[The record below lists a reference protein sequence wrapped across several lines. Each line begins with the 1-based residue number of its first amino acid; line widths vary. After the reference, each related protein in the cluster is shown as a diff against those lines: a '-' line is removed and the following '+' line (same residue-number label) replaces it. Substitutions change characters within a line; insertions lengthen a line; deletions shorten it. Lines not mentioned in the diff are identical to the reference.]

1 MPPLPSQIIRLAK
14 SILLR
19 PTNPSKHPSA
29 QFIAGR
35 HPPFGFPYGV
45 GVSWWYSEDT
55 FKAIEAVANLMIE
68 SSTDFQDCDSES
80 VELIVP
86 RTLQEICLDSAIFD
100 GDAVFLGL
108 KDSLFECRRVSVPA
122 FAERIKE
129 AIASN
134 LRASIGRR
142 CTIYVVPR
150 FQLDSFVVE
159 GESIRLIAKSDEAAW
174 QNLVSE
180 GYEFDGWT
188 PLRPQVRGDQ
198 GRAFSPPKD
207 FECLF
212 IAEEIGTQKGTRFSS
227 ILRFRKLAAVLHA
240 VACDHLARPIHKA
253 AASAFT
259 FCTQFPHNS
268 SQEAQITRSDCNPI
282 IPYFISDIRLPPP
295 CVTSIRDW
303 YATTRRCDLPHRNRI
318 EKAANF
324 LNRGLN
330 SDDIEAYINYFVTLD
345 ALFGQ
350 LGSVETSILE
360 GVRALHLE
368 PSHLE
373 KAAWL
378 FELRNEIVHGGSR
391 YISEWPKY
399 VRYTQH
405 FGSKPTADVQRLAQ
419 LAVLGAPRMYA
430 Q

>member
-1 MPPLPSQIIRLAK
+1 MPPLLSQIIRLAK

-19 PTNPSKHPSA
+19 PKDPSRHPSA
-29 QFIAGR
+29 QFSAGR
-35 HPPFGFPYGV
+35 HSPFRFPSGV
-45 GVSWWYSEDT
+45 GLSWWYSDDT
-55 FKAIEAVANLMIE
+55 FKAIEAVAGLMIE
-68 SSTDFQDCDSES
+68 SSTDFRDCDSDTVES
-80 VELIVP
+80 IVP
-86 RTLQEICLDSAIFD
+86 NTLQEICLDSAIFD
-100 GDAVFLGL
+100 SDAVFLARQ
-108 KDSLFECRRVSVPA
+108 DNLFECRKVSALA
-122 FAERIKE
+122 FAERIQE

-150 FQLDSFVVE
+150 FWVDSFVVE
-159 GESIRLIAKSDEAAW
+159 GESIRLIARNDETAW
-174 QNLVSE
+174 QSLVSE

-188 PLRPQVRGDQ
+188 PLRPQVGFDRN
-198 GRAFSPPKD
+198 RTFVPPHD

-240 VACDHLARPIHKA
+240 VACEHLARPIHKA

-259 FCTQFPHNS
+259 FCAQFPHNS
-268 SQEAQITRSDCNPI
+268 NQEAHITRSDCDPVM
-282 IPYFISDIRLPPP
+282 PYFTSHVRLPAP

-303 YATTRRCDLPHRNRI
+303 YAATRRCDLPHRNRI

-330 SDDIEAYINYFVTLD
+330 SGDIEAYINYFVTLD

-350 LGSVETSILE
+350 RGSVETSILE
-360 GVRALHLE
+360 GVKELHLD

-373 KAAWL
+373 KVAWL

-391 YISEWPKY
+391 YISEWRQY
-399 VRYTQH
+399 VRYMQH

-419 LAVLGAPRMYA
+419 LAVLGAPRLFA